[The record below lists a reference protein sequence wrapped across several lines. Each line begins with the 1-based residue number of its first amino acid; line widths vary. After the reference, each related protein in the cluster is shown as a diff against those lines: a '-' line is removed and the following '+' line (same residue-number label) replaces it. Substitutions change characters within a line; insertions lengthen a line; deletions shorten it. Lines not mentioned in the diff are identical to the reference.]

1 MLEMLEM
8 LEGRWKDRKA
18 QERQPGSLRRPQRG
32 GVCGAEFVA
41 VFGAQD
47 RGWFWLP
54 CARMLQDSNEG
65 LATCKNV
72 EQCAPHTHLDKGDF
86 MLKPVMKFPFV
97 WHSLFVH
104 FYRVHSG
111 QMAVCFQDHDAKYLQ
126 LIRRTAKP
134 TRRHRRSPALHNA
147 LAGNKKWRWPTLRCP
162 TRMTGPQGSCFP
174 RQGGAAEFSQRPC
187 CPGATRAQAH
197 SAAAP

>member
-1 MLEMLEM
+1 VQRQLRLAAASQETGKALLHLGGARCGETKLAKQTPAGVTLEMLEM

-147 LAGNKKWRWPTLRCP
+147 LAGNKKW
-162 TRMTGPQGSCFP
+162 
-174 RQGGAAEFSQRPC
+174 
-187 CPGATRAQAH
+187 
-197 SAAAP
+197 